1 MIQHINNRTIM
12 LDFADSTGLSDDS
25 CEPRR
30 YLWTDAFAVCNFLE
44 LFRETGEQCF
54 IQLALKLVKQVH
66 HVLGQH
72 RKDGCHEGWL
82 SGLDDEEARVHPTL
96 GGLRIGKRLNER
108 KPGETFDESLEWDQ
122 DGQYFHYLTK
132 WMHALYCVGRQ
143 TGNNDYLRWALE
155 LAKTAHHAF
164 TYTAA
169 ADGIPRMY
177 WKMSIDLSRPLVDS
191 MGQHDPLDG
200 LISYLQLET
209 AVNSSARQSIEISL
223 KKEIDDMRKMCAGIT
238 WATSD
243 PLGIGGLLT
252 DTYKLVQL
260 IDTHQLNESA
270 RLKALLRDVECSL
283 RAFVA
288 QNQLSLPAEYRL
300 AFRELGL
307 AIGLSTISKM
317 NKRMVQDTESKI
329 NDQQVTT
336 LLKNLA
342 GFARVFVFLEDFWV
356 EPAHQLTNSWRQH
369 SDINNVMLATAL
381 APDGYLQL

>member
-1 MIQHINNRTIM
+1 MLEHINSRNIM
-12 LDFADSTGLSDDS
+12 LDFAGSTGLSDGS
-25 CEPRR
+25 HEPRR
-30 YLWTDAFAVCNFLE
+30 YLWTDAFAVCNYLE
-44 LFRETGEQCF
+44 LFRETGEQRF
-54 IQLALKLVKQVH
+54 IQLALKLVEQVH

-72 RKDGCHEGWL
+72 RKDSGHKGWL
-82 SGLDDEEARVHPTL
+82 SGLDDGEARLHPTL
-96 GGLRIGKRLNER
+96 GGLRIGKRLIER

-143 TGNNDYLRWALE
+143 TGKGEYLRWALE

-164 TYTAA
+164 TYTAVA
-169 ADGIPRMY
+169 GGIPRMY

-200 LISYLQLET
+200 LITYLQLET
-209 AVNSSARQSIEISL
+209 GVHSSTGQSSEISL
-223 KKEIDDMRKMCAGIT
+223 KKEIEDMRRMCAGIV
-238 WATSD
+238 WATGD

-252 DTYKLVQL
+252 DAYKLVQL
-260 IDTHQLNESA
+260 IDTHHLDESA
-270 RLKALLRDVECSL
+270 RLKALLRDVEYSL
-283 RAFVA
+283 QAFIA

-317 NKRMVQDTESKI
+317 NRRIEQSTENTI
-329 NDQQVTT
+329 NDQQVTA

-342 GFARVFVFLEDFWV
+342 GFAHMLVFMEDFWL
-356 EPAHQLTNSWRQH
+356 EPAHQLTNSWQQH
-369 SDINNVMLATAL
+369 ADINNVMLATAL